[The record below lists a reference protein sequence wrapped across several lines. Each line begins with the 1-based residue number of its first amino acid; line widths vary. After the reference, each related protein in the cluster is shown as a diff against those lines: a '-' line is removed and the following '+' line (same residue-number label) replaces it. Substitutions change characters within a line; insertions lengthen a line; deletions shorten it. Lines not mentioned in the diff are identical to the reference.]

1 MRIFLDSIRTL
12 VYPSNCLM
20 CDQQNRP
27 LCTSCRFKWQ
37 NSSRDFLISN
47 HKVSAAIPYD
57 DRVARIVL
65 SAKEDNS
72 KAAKDCILLGLNA
85 AFRRLVCIQ
94 DIPSST
100 LLISIPS
107 SRAANRRRGGD
118 YLFNLSHEISKNS
131 KYTISKLLTAPKV
144 PLLIQKSNV
153 RDQSGLTARERTQ
166 NMDSAIYVNP
176 RIAAKL
182 KNLHTTVLLMDDVIT
197 SGATLKSAITAL
209 EASKITV
216 IGAIAACASR
226 HQMRIP

>member
-20 CDQQNRP
+20 CDQQNSP

-85 AFRRLVCIQ
+85 AFKQLVRIQ
-94 DIPSST
+94 DIPAAT

-153 RDQSGLTARERTQ
+153 RDQSGLTARERRQ

>member
-1 MRIFLDSIRTL
+1 MRMFLDSIRTL

-20 CDQQNRP
+20 CDQQNSP

-37 NSSRDFLISN
+37 SSSRDFLISS

-131 KYTISKLLTAPKV
+131 KYTISKLLAAPKV

-166 NMDSAIYVNP
+166 NMNSAIYVNP

-182 KNLHTTVLLMDDVIT
+182 KNLQITVLLMDDVIT
-197 SGATLKSAITAL
+197 SGATLKSAISAL

>member
-20 CDQQNRP
+20 CDQQNSP

-37 NSSRDFLISN
+37 NSSRDFLISK

-85 AFRRLVCIQ
+85 AFKQLVRIQ
-94 DIPSST
+94 DIPAAT

>member
-20 CDQQNRP
+20 CDQQNSP

-85 AFRRLVCIQ
+85 AFKQLVRIQ
-94 DIPSST
+94 DIPAAT

>member
-20 CDQQNRP
+20 CDQQNSP

-94 DIPSST
+94 DIPAAT